1 MGRFRLGEGEP
12 KLGYG
17 SMCMTKMHKRSMM
30 IRESKIRLIDG
41 GIGVVRGVVMAE
53 WEKAMP
59 P

>member
-1 MGRFRLGEGEP
+1 
-12 KLGYG
+12 
-17 SMCMTKMHKRSMM
+17 MCMTKMHKRSMM